1 MTNSPLVVCV
11 FAAVGQNRAR
21 TVSYPEYLDEV
32 LRHAGVFH
40 QRIGLAQLEQ
50 SLSSASPIVSRILA
64 DSSAPSSCASPT
76 R

>member
-1 MTNSPLVVCV
+1 MNSFPLVVCV
-11 FAAVGQNRAR
+11 FPTVGQNRAR

-40 QRIGLAQLEQ
+40 QRVGLAQLEGA
-50 SLSSASPIVSRILA
+50 LESARILLTIGEA
-64 DSSAPSSCASPT
+64 ELSDCSSCASPM